1 MARPSKAKIRES
13 LLMQM
18 QAKGMVGDHFADM
31 AEDYM
36 SMFDLKSKLLKDIK
50 TRGTKVTAPAA
61 GGRVAIKTN
70 ESLLDLLKV
79 NKSMVDMLKNLGLNN
94 PDQSGEDDAL

>member
-1 MARPSKAKIRES
+1 MERPSREKIRES
-13 LLMQM
+13 LMMQM

-36 SMFDLKSKLLKDIK
+36 AMYDLKAKLLEDIE
-50 TRGTKVTAPAA
+50 TRGTKVETPAS
-61 GGRVAIKTN
+61 GGRTALKTN
-70 ESLLDLLKV
+70 ESLLDMLKV

-94 PDQSGEDDAL
+94 PDQSGGDDAL

>member
-36 SMFDLKSKLLKDIK
+36 SLYDLKAKLLKDIRE
-50 TRGTKVTAPAA
+50 RGAKVETLTT
-61 GGRVAIKTN
+61 GGRRAIKTN
-70 ESLLDLLKV
+70 ESLLDILKV